1 MAKRT
6 DRLSKLIDPLY
17 FNWIREAVIKHG
29 RVNIQALS
37 EKFKILPGNTY
48 FRNFIKDKKQDY
60 IGISG
65 LSSILEECGYT
76 LKLVPVKKTDV
87 QTLIDI
93 ENITKNSFDDVR
105 NTVSDYAESVKR
117 APKVK
122 KKKGPKIIK
131 NANLINDSIM
141 GNVDTSNKVLG
152 VDDIFDDEDDELVIG
167 TPEMLEEMPDI
178 SFNNSKITKINK

>member
-1 MAKRT
+1 MSKQT
-6 DRLSKLIDPLY
+6 DKLSSLIDPLY

-29 RVNIQALS
+29 KINIQALS
-37 EKFKILPGNTY
+37 EKFGILPGNTY

-76 LKLVPVKKTDV
+76 LKLVPVKKTDI

-93 ENITKNSFDDVR
+93 ENITKESFDDIR

-117 APKVK
+117 VPKTEVK
-122 KKKGPKIIK
+122 RGPKIVK
-131 NANLINDSIM
+131 KANLINASIM
-141 GNVDTSNKVLG
+141 GDVNTSKVLD
-152 VDDIFDDEDDELVIG
+152 VDDMFDDEDDELLVG
-167 TPEMLEEMPDI
+167 TSEALDEMPDI
-178 SFNNSKITKINK
+178 SFNNSKITQK